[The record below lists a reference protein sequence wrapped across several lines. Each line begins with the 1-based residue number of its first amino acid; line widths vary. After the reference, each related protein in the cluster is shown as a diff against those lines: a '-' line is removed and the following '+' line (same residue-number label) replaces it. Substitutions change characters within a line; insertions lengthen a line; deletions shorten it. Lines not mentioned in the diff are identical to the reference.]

1 MIVIVGASLSET
13 QDIACETRD
22 IACETQDIASETWD
36 IACETRDIACVWIF
50 VFVGFTRPS
59 ITV

>member
-1 MIVIVGASLSET
+1 MIIIVGASLSET
-13 QDIACETRD
+13 RD
-22 IACETQDIASETWD
+22 IASETQDIASETQ
-36 IACETRDIACVWIF
+36 DIACVWIF